1 MCRSGPKALESTDTP
16 EPATHPEARCRMTE
30 MRLQLQARA
39 REALASLRHA
49 QETDDS
55 YLATVRIAELEGLR
69 RLAH

>member
-1 MCRSGPKALESTDTP
+1 
-16 EPATHPEARCRMTE
+16 MTE

-49 QETDDS
+49 QDTDDS

-69 RLAH
+69 RLAHEHGLRIPELSTLPAA